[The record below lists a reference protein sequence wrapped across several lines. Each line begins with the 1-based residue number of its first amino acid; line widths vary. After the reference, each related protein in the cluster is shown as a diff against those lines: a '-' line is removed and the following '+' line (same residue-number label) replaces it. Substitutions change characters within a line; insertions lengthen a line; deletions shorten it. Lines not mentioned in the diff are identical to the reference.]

1 MIANINRHKN
11 FLYTHEV
18 RDFLLSVVI
27 HTWPQVAHPMV
38 RVPMFSWDTLKGVAV
53 LIYSPTKKVYNDQK
67 MFPGKQLPQ
76 HEYRY
81 NGRHAYASGGNI
93 SASDRQHRNAG
104 DTIQAAQ
111 GLAPRHQEDHAGADQ
126 EEDRAAADNR

>member
-1 MIANINRHKN
+1 VIANINRHKN

-81 NGRHAYASGGNI
+81 NGRHAYASAGQGDAGRFKHRDGGD
-93 SASDRQHRNAG
+93 SASRPRANA
-104 DTIQAAQ
+104 
-111 GLAPRHQEDHAGADQ
+111 RHQKENRADTGDRRQEDPPAG
-126 EEDRAAADNR
+126 